1 MSLTW
6 SKAIRIITRPLRTSS
21 DSIRFPLRFK
31 ATVTV
36 QYYVKTTIPYFC
48 PMAGFIKD
56 PKIAVYDGKGFN
68 LSDYN
73 TSYRGGIENKKKGRA
88 KLEADKLLLHHYQ
101 RMMYAL
107 DNHGVLLVFQA
118 MDAAGKDSTI
128 RHVFSGMFP
137 QGGQVFSFKAP
148 SHRELDHDYLWRT
161 SLCLPE
167 RGRLSIFNRSYYE
180 EVLVTRVHP
189 QYILGQRIPGIDSLD
204 RIDNKFWEK
213 RFRAIRDHELHLAEN
228 GTIILKF
235 FLNVSLDKQKNRF
248 MDRIDR
254 QEKNWKFNFGD
265 LKERALWPQYQY
277 AYEEAIKNTAADH
290 APWFIIPADCK
301 WYMRSVVCDIVVEKL
316 KELGLKYPQLSA
328 EETAKLSKARS
339 ILEEE

>member
-1 MSLTW
+1 
-6 SKAIRIITRPLRTSS
+6 
-21 DSIRFPLRFK
+21 
-31 ATVTV
+31 
-36 QYYVKTTIPYFC
+36 
-48 PMAGFIKD
+48 
-56 PKIAVYDGKGFN
+56 
-68 LSDYN
+68 
-73 TSYRGGIENKKKGRA
+73 
-88 KLEADKLLLHHYQ
+88 
-101 RMMYAL
+101 
-107 DNHGVLLVFQA
+107 
-118 MDAAGKDSTI
+118 
-128 RHVFSGMFP
+128 
-137 QGGQVFSFKAP
+137 
-148 SHRELDHDYLWRT
+148 LDHDYLWRT

-204 RIDNKFWEK
+204 RIDNEFWEK

-339 ILEEE
+339 MLEEE